1 MKESYFMIIVSYDI
15 SNDKKRRHFQK
26 FIEKFGHRLQYSVYE
41 MENSD
46 RILNNVVTQIENKFS
61 KQFDESDSVLIFMLS
76 SSCKTIK
83 YGFPRH
89 EDKEL
94 YIVE

>member
-1 MKESYFMIIVSYDI
+1 MIIISYDI

-41 MENSD
+41 IENSE
-46 RILNNVVTQIENKFS
+46 RILNNVITQIENKFE
-61 KQFDESDSVLIFMLS
+61 KQFDESDSIFIFMLS
-76 SSCKTIK
+76 ASCRTIK

-89 EDKEL
+89 EDNEL
-94 YIVE
+94 CIVK

>member
-1 MKESYFMIIVSYDI
+1 MIIVSYDI

-26 FIEKFGHRLQYSVYE
+26 FIEKFGHRIQYSVYE
-41 MENSD
+41 IENSD
-46 RILNNVVTQIENKFS
+46 RILNNVVTQITNKFE
-61 KQFDESDSVLIFMLS
+61 KQFDESDSVFIFMLS
-76 SSCKTIK
+76 ASCKILK

-94 YIVE
+94 CIVE